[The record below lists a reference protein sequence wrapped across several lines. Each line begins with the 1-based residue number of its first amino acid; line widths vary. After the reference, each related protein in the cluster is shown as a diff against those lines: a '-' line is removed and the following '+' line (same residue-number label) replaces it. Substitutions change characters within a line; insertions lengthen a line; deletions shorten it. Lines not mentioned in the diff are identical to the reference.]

1 MRQTL
6 KNIFFL
12 GIKELRGLWRD
23 YMLIALIVYAFS
35 LGIYMTGKSTNDTIN
50 NAAIAIVDEDRS
62 QMSQRIFDAFFP
74 PMFHRAEEITLE
86 GKKIFYTH
94 GNNYAV
100 DFGLGNIISAARSR
114 ESDIVLF
121 GHTHKPLEKYIP
133 EDEEGGALYLVN
145 PGSIGGVRAPEST
158 YAIIT
163 IEGDNVLIS
172 HGKL

>member
-1 MRQTL
+1 MKIL
-6 KNIFFL
+6 VLSDSHGVAFNIIRALDMHRDADVAIFL
-12 GIKELRGLWRD
+12 GDGASDFLGRRERYPNIAFLAVAGNNDIGAALTYGLR
-23 YMLIALIVYAFS
+23 
-35 LGIYMTGKSTNDTIN
+35 
-50 NAAIAIVDEDRS
+50 
-62 QMSQRIFDAFFP
+62 
-74 PMFHRAEEITLE
+74 RAEEITLE

-114 ESDIVLF
+114 GSDIVLF

-163 IEGDNVLIS
+163 IEGDDVLIS